1 MDCRELVAGTSLFLP
16 VLAPGALF
24 SFGDGHAAQ
33 GDGEVSGTAIECMM
47 RRVELR
53 FVVRRDM
60 KLAGPRARTPE
71 AWVTMGFAE
80 NLDAAAARAMSSM
93 LDVMSELYAL
103 DRVHALALASAVVR
117 LRVTQVVNGVRGAH
131 AVLRD
136 DAVECG

>member
-53 FVVRRDM
+53 LAVRRDM
-60 KLAGPRARTPE
+60 NISGPRARTPA

-80 NLDAAAARAMSSM
+80 SLDEAAARAMAGM
-93 LDVMSELYAL
+93 LDVMSERHAL
-103 DRVHALALASAVVR
+103 DRVHALALASAVVS
-117 LRVTQVVNGVRGAH
+117 LRVTQVVNGVRGVH
-131 AVLRD
+131 AVLRH
-136 DAVECG
+136 DAVERG